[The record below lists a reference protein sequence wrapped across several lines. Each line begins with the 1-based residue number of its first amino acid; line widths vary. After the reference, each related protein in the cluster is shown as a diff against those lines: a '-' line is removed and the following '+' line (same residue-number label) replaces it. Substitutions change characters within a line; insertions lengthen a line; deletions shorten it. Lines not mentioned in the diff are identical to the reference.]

1 VQLTVLGCSGT
12 FPGPT
17 SPCSGYLV
25 EHDGFRLVLDLGAGA
40 LGALQRHVDL
50 LDVDAVYIS
59 HLHADHCIDLV
70 AYSYARRFHPTGI
83 PPTLPVYGPQGTAA
97 RICNA
102 FEVPPQMGL
111 LDVYDFREVPVGT
124 QVIGPF
130 TVRTVRSNHPIEC
143 HAMRIEADGRS
154 LTYSGD
160 TGVCDDLVELARGT
174 DVFLCEA
181 SWPHSPDNPPDV
193 HLSGRQA
200 GEHAQRAEVR
210 RLLLTHLV
218 AFTDPEVIVAEA
230 RAAFD
235 GEVERAA
242 CGTTI
247 QV

>member
-1 VQLTVLGCSGT
+1 
-12 FPGPT
+12 
-17 SPCSGYLV
+17 
-25 EHDGFRLVLDLGAGA
+25 
-40 LGALQRHVDL
+40 
-50 LDVDAVYIS
+50 
-59 HLHADHCIDLV
+59 
-70 AYSYARRFHPTGI
+70 
-83 PPTLPVYGPQGTAA
+83 
-97 RICNA
+97 
-102 FEVPPQMGL
+102 
-111 LDVYDFREVPVGT
+111 VYDFREVPVGLDAHG
-124 QVIGPF
+124 VALDG
-130 TVRTVRSNHPIEC
+130 VVGAHRAHREG
-143 HAMRIEADGRS
+143 ADDLRADGRS